1 MAKGNTFSMKNKLN
15 PDELKRRS
23 VTGVVGY
30 MIRTGLLQVVA
41 IVATGLLSAYL
52 TPSDFGIYFAV
63 VSIMGLFTFMSDVG
77 LAARLVQ
84 QPHEPTKKELRTAFT
99 VQIGLSLLI
108 FALTL
113 AATPLWR
120 SVNHLD
126 VQGLWLLYALAFS
139 FVLSSLKTMPSV
151 LLERQLHFNRL
162 MVPQIMETL
171 LFYGLAVY
179 LARSGFGIKSYTV
192 AILAR
197 SIVGVVA
204 MYCLKR
210 WPMGIALDKASFK
223 HMFSFGFKFQLNDFL
238 ARIKDDLF
246 IVFLAWWLPPAQMG
260 YIGWAKR
267 WSMFPYQFSVQN
279 VIAVTFPT
287 YSRLQDDKQRLAKAV
302 EKSIFFIAL
311 IIFPVLAG
319 MSIVAPAVLRSIPA
333 YTKWLP
339 AIPALTWFCLNIAFS
354 AVTTPLTNTLNAI
367 GKIGITLKLMMF
379 WTALT
384 WTLTPVLVLIYGF
397 TGVAIASGV
406 IGSTSIWALTI
417 IKKEVPIHFIR
428 NIWLPLIATLF
439 MSMSLL
445 LSQKLWAVGMY
456 GVLLAIALGCVVYL
470 LVLVLF
476 GFKRIRQEIME
487 IVRK

>member
-1 MAKGNTFSMKNKLN
+1 MKNQLN
-15 PDELKRRS
+15 SAELKRRS
-23 VTGVVGY
+23 VAGVVGY

-52 TPSDFGIYFAV
+52 SPSDFGIYFAV

-99 VQIGLSLLI
+99 VQIGLSLGI
-108 FALTL
+108 FVLTL
-113 AATPLWR
+113 VATPLWR
-120 SVNHLD
+120 NINHLD
-126 VQGLWLLYALAFS
+126 VRGLWLLYALAFS

-151 LLERQLHFNRL
+151 LLERQLQFNRL
-162 MVPQIMETL
+162 MLPQIFETL

-179 LARSGFGIKSYTV
+179 LARLGFGVKSYTV

-197 SIVGVVA
+197 SIVGVVV

-210 WPMGIALDKASFK
+210 WPIGLALDKASFK

-339 AIPALTWFCLNIAFS
+339 AVPALVWFCLNIAFS

-384 WTLTPVLVLIYGF
+384 WTLTPALVLLFGF
-397 TGVAIASGV
+397 TGVAVASGV

-417 IKKEVPIHFIR
+417 IKKAVPIRFIR
-428 NIWLPLIATLF
+428 NIWLPLVATLV
-439 MSMSLL
+439 MSGVLL
-445 LSQKLWAVGMY
+445 VSQNMWHDGVG
-456 GVLLAIALGCVVYL
+456 GVLLAIAMGCGIYVSALAVLG
-470 LVLVLF
+470 F
-476 GFKRIRQEIME
+476 NRIQQEIME